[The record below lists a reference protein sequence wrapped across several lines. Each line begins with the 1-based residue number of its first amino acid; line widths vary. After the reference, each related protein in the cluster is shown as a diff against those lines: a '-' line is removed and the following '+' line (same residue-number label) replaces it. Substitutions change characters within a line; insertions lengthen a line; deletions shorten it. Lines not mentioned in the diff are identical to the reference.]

1 MKKLWLFEVRGT
13 KLENFHT
20 WCENSTVHGCEI
32 SHQFMGANFR
42 MGVNFRTSSWVRI
55 FALLFLGAKFSH
67 PCAKNF
73 QFCVFNFRRA

>member
-1 MKKLWLFEVRGT
+1 MKKLWSFEVRGI

-20 WCENSTVHGCEI
+20 WCENSTLHGCEI

-42 MGVNFRTSSWVRI
+42 TTVHGCEN
-55 FALLFLGAKFSH
+55 

-73 QFCVFNFRRA
+73 QFCVSNFGRA